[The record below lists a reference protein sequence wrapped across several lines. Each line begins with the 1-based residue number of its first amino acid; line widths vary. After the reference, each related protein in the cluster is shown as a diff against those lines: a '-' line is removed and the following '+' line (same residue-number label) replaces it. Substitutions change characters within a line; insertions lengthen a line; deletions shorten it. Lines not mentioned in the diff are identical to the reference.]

1 LLYNG
6 WFVLLKLAQA
16 GPREDKDRESRKPIR
31 RLIVKISIAAT
42 FFVALR
48 LLVKRPRLKTYGCV
62 LVASLAG
69 CATTQLR
76 WDAIGMRQQV
86 IKYYNDEIME
96 NLIRADEE
104 LPFVHVDITGLTTID
119 TSQISGT
126 IGAGETPSFTRTSPS
141 SMVGALHTISR
152 AVTRPFSYSVAPQR
166 GNSLQI
172 SAAPVLG
179 PLPAESQTANS
190 TPTELVTTKI
200 TEFREPPEGPV
211 KQKTTEKT
219 LKPPEKTKVTSIYK
233 LYEDFV
239 HDNKDR
245 AFRSNN
251 GLFPPPKEAY
261 VPGTLKRWGT
271 RYYYINNDYE
281 SKKRYYNFCKKLF
294 TKGQVQPLAKELQ
307 TTETAIE
314 GVRGLQAIPPPPPP
328 PP

>member
-1 LLYNG
+1 M
-6 WFVLLKLAQA
+6 KT
-16 GPREDKDRESRKPIR
+16 R
-31 RLIVKISIAAT
+31 IAAT
-42 FFVALR
+42 F
-48 LLVKRPRLKTYGCV
+48 LVGFPWFARAARLKTYSCLAFV
-62 LVASLAG
+62 LLAG
-69 CATTQLR
+69 CTTTQLR

-96 NLIRADEE
+96 NLIRADEK

-126 IGAGETPSFTRTSPS
+126 IGAGETPSFSRTSPG
-141 SMVGALHTISR
+141 MMGALHTISR

-179 PLPAESQTANS
+179 PLPAESQTADS
-190 TPTELVTTKI
+190 PPTELVTTKI
-200 TEFREPPEGPV
+200 TELREPPEGAV

-219 LKPPEKTKVTSIYK
+219 LKPPAKPKVITIYK

-245 AFRSNN
+245 AFRSTI

-271 RYYYINNDYE
+271 RYYYISNDYD
-281 SKKRYYNFCKKLF
+281 SKKRYYNFCKTLF
-294 TKGQVQPLAKELQ
+294 TKGQVSSLAKELQ
-307 TTETAIE
+307 ATETAIE
-314 GVRGLQAIPPPPPP
+314 GVRGLQALPPPPPSP
-328 PP
+328 P